1 MERPQMMWRK
11 ETCGSGVR
19 GIGSVE
25 GGTCQPEGPCMQS
38 PCSDWDICLKH
49 TPRGSGTAGVS
60 LVSERTANRRQGGD
74 VGAADGSGP
83 SGPWQRLVR
92 VILNE
97 VGDSGHLLKTNA
109 PPHGKPGRVGCCFC
123 ISGLWCWNMRKM
135 PLAFWQL
142 SNSPMTG
149 RSLSL

>member
-1 MERPQMMWRK
+1 M
-11 ETCGSGVR
+11 
-19 GIGSVE
+19 
-25 GGTCQPEGPCMQS
+25 
-38 PCSDWDICLKH
+38 
-49 TPRGSGTAGVS
+49 S

-109 PPHGKPGRVGCCFC
+109 PPHG
-123 ISGLWCWNMRKM
+123 S
-135 PLAFWQL
+135 LAGWVVASAYL
-142 SNSPMTG
+142 DSDVEI
-149 RSLSL
+149 